1 MQISNYICINGEFIK
16 SDQPVFNT
24 DNRAF
29 HYGDALFETI
39 HANGTKPQFLE
50 LHIKRLTRGMS
61 ILKMNIPENFR
72 PEYFRRLITSIL
84 NKNRQ
89 LQGARIRITVFRN
102 SVGLYAPS
110 SNKISFLIESFPLE
124 HDIYVLN
131 TKGIAV
137 DIFEDIQKPANI
149 LSNLKTTNSL
159 IFVLA
164 GIFKNEKN
172 LDDCLILNENQRIIE
187 SISSNIFIVRNS
199 KILTPGLNEGCLA
212 GTMRHTIIDISRN
225 LGYSVNDNCSLT
237 VQDLLAADELFLT
250 NAIAGIKWVLAFR
263 QKRYYNDTSKIL
275 IQNLN
280 ELSFED
286 YG

>member
-110 SNKISFLIESFPLE
+110 SKKISFLIESFPLE

>member
-1 MQISNYICINGEFIK
+1 MQISKYICINGEFLK
-16 SDQPVFNT
+16 SDQPVFDT

-50 LHIKRLTRGMS
+50 LHIQRLIRGMK
-61 ILKMNIPENFR
+61 ILKMNIPDNFR
-72 PEYFRRLITSIL
+72 HEYFERLITNIL

-102 SVGLYAPS
+102 SGGLYTPS
-110 SNKISFLIESFPLE
+110 SNEISFLLESSPLE
-124 HDIYVLN
+124 HDRYVLN
-131 TKGIAV
+131 MKGITV
-137 DIFEDIQKPANI
+137 DIFEDVQKPANI

-164 GIFKNEKN
+164 GIFKKEKD
-172 LDDCLILNENQRIIE
+172 LDDCLVLNEKQRIIE

-212 GTMRHTIIDISRN
+212 GTMRHTIIEICRN
-225 LGYSVNDNCSLT
+225 LDYSVNDNCSLT

-250 NAIAGIKWVLAFR
+250 NAIAGIIWVLAFR

-280 ELSFED
+280 ELSFEHFD
-286 YG
+286 